1 MDEYI
6 NMSIRE
12 RLKEYIESRRN
23 KVLSGE
29 VNCIPTPFSRFS
41 KQFPGI
47 EQGKFYLISG
57 ASKASKTQIMNF
69 LFLYNT
75 ILFGYKNPNILIP
88 KIFYYALEET
98 KENITMRFICY
109 LLYILYNVEIS
120 PKDLAS
126 TNAQK
131 PVSKEILDL
140 LDSKEIVEILNFY
153 EEHIRFCDSK
163 NPTGIWKDINNYAK
177 NHGIIHKKKYK
188 YKDIDGTER
197 EGEAFD
203 YYEPYKKN
211 EYVLFIIDHVS
222 LLDTERGFTLRETI
236 NKLCEYLII
245 ARNNYNYIPVIVQQ
259 QNIETIGLD
268 AYKSNKIRP
277 TLAGLADSKDT
288 GKAVDVML
296 GITNPFSFEIPEYLG
311 YNIKLLK
318 GNFRCLEIVLNRSG
332 ESNAICPLY
341 FNGAFNYY
349 KELPRPSDSI
359 ELERVYRE
367 IENKNKGIN
376 NKITLLTFVLTSKIN
391 KFLNYG
397 QN

>member
-1 MDEYI
+1 
-6 NMSIRE
+6 MSIRE
-12 RLKEYIESRRN
+12 RLKDFIEARRN

-29 VNCIPTPFSRFS
+29 VNCIPTPFPRFS
-41 KQFPGI
+41 EQFPGI
-47 EQGKFYLISG
+47 EQGKFYLVSG
-57 ASKASKTQIMNF
+57 ASKASKTQIMNY

-75 ILFGYKNPNILIP
+75 ILFAYNNPNILVP

-98 KENITMRFICY
+98 KENITLRFICY
-109 LLYILYNVEIS
+109 LLYTLFNVEIS
-120 PKDLAS
+120 PKDLTS
-126 TNAQK
+126 TNSKK
-131 PVSKEILDL
+131 PVSKEILNL
-140 LDSKEIVEILNFY
+140 LDSKELVNILSFY
-153 EEHIRFCDSK
+153 EEHVRFCDSK
-163 NPTGIWKDINNYAK
+163 NPTGVWKDINTYAK
-177 NHGIIHKKKYK
+177 NHGIIHKKSFK

-197 EGEAFD
+197 TGEAFD

-211 EYVLFIIDHVS
+211 EYVMFIVDHVS

-245 ARNNYNYIPVIVQQ
+245 ARNNYNYIPVVVQQ

-268 AYKSNKIRP
+268 AFKSNKIRP

-311 YNIKLLK
+311 YNIKILK

-341 FNGAFNYY
+341 FNGAINFY

-359 ELERVYRE
+359 EIERVYRE
-367 IENKNKGIN
+367 IENKKFKANKVSLLAFAITN
-376 NKITLLTFVLTSKIN
+376 KLNKI
-391 KFLNYG
+391 LNYG
-397 QN
+397 KN

>member
-1 MDEYI
+1 
-6 NMSIRE
+6 MSIRE
-12 RLKEYIESRRN
+12 RLKEYLESRRN

-29 VNCIPTPFSRFS
+29 VNCIPTPFPRFS
-41 KQFPGI
+41 EQFPGI

-75 ILFGYKNPNILIP
+75 IIFSYNNPSILIP

-98 KENITMRFICY
+98 KENITMRFMCY
-109 LLYILYNVEIS
+109 LLYKLYNVEIS
-120 PKDLAS
+120 PKDLSS
-126 TNAQK
+126 TNAHR
-131 PVSKEILDL
+131 PVSKKILDL
-140 LDSKEIVEILNFY
+140 LDSKQVVKILNFY
-153 EEHIRFCDSK
+153 EEHVRFCDSK
-163 NPTGIWKDINNYAK
+163 NPTGVWKDINNYAK
-177 NHGIIHKKKYK
+177 NHGIIHKKKYT
-188 YKDIDGTER
+188 YKDIDGVER

-211 EYVLFIIDHVS
+211 EYVMFIIDHVS

-245 ARNNYNYIPVIVQQ
+245 ARNNYNYIPVVVQQ

-268 AYKSNKIRP
+268 AFKSNKIRP

-296 GITNPFSFEIPEYLG
+296 GITNPFSFELPEYLG
-311 YNIKLLK
+311 YNIRILK

-332 ESNAICPLY
+332 ESNSICPLY
-341 FNGAFNYY
+341 FNGAINFY

-359 ELERVYRE
+359 EIEKIYRYL
-367 IENKNKGIN
+367 ENKRKGI
-376 NKITLLTFVLTSKIN
+376 KEQKTSLLAFMYSKFIN
-391 KFLNYG
+391 FIS
-397 QN
+397 

>member
-1 MDEYI
+1 
-6 NMSIRE
+6 MSIRE
-12 RLKEYIESRRN
+12 RLKKLIEARRN
-23 KVLSGE
+23 RILNGE
-29 VNCIPTPFSRFS
+29 VNCIPTPFPRFS
-41 KQFPGI
+41 EQFPGI
-47 EQGKFYLISG
+47 EQGKFYLVSG
-57 ASKASKTQIMNF
+57 ASKASKTQIMNY

-75 ILFGYKNPNILIP
+75 ILFAYKNPSVLVP

-98 KENITMRFICY
+98 KENITLRFICY
-109 LLYILYNVEIS
+109 LLYTLYNVEIS
-120 PKDLAS
+120 PINLTS
-126 TNAQK
+126 TNKHK

-140 LDSKEIVEILNFY
+140 LNSKKLVNILNFY
-153 EEHIRFCDSK
+153 EEHVRFCDSK
-163 NPTGIWKDINNYAK
+163 NPTGVWKDINTYAK

-197 EGEAFD
+197 EGESFD

-211 EYVLFIIDHVS
+211 EYVMFIVDHVS

-245 ARNNYNYIPVIVQQ
+245 ARNHYNYIPIVVQQ

-268 AYKSNKIRP
+268 AFKSNKIRP

-296 GITNPFSFEIPEYLG
+296 GITNPFSFEIPDYLG
-311 YNIKLLK
+311 YNIKILK

-341 FNGAFNYY
+341 FNGAINYY
-349 KELPRPSDSI
+349 KELPKPSDSI
-359 ELERVYRE
+359 ELERIYRE
-367 IENKNKGIN
+367 VENKRKHIVSK
-376 NKITLLTFVLTSKIN
+376 KITLLSFAFKTFKKLIK
-391 KFLNYG
+391 K
-397 QN
+397 